1 MDRERL
7 MNGLDRLYLPKR
19 EMLSRI
25 PLGVSLDAC
34 WQELVNRRR
43 SKATRLPMRGT
54 DGENYWFVV
63 TDSMV
68 TASEKIVEE
77 AMLPYQ
83 SADMAVLEE
92 SFYTS
97 FVEGSPMTIEE
108 AMAYIRQNN
117 PPQDIHEQMLQN
129 NRQAIA
135 FAMEH
140 AYLPLTEEMICTLA
154 SILTAEMDG
163 GGGTYRT
170 DDKHTIPF
178 MGGEPYSV
186 PPAAGIPGM
195 MRDFVIYLLDPGV
208 HPLLKAAVAHAW
220 FMIVRPFNEGNERL
234 ARLVAA
240 MVLIRARYTFF
251 TEVSLSALIAMDGY
265 GYYDAVANV
274 LRESDTGDWTY
285 LVEYYVALLGKAIDE
300 IHRRRQEK
308 EVELARQTLTPAFG
322 QNAAVDS
329 QTSPTEKAGYSA
341 VQAQETTQPAVV
353 EITTEK
359 YDEEEEWDD
368 SAESVLAKAGFVTM
382 DLAQDSFDEKETSDP
397 DQMSFAELVER
408 LKAMAER
415 PSELYSA
422 VAHRM
427 LEYIENG
434 KYAFTRAE
442 LADGIAVD
450 SKQSHN
456 IIGYLRSRG
465 YIVSGEM
472 GEGRVVIYRF
482 NFAEGY
488 SENVLSL
495 ISHLASSKISPKDK
509 RVGEIMLQKL
519 DTG

>member
-7 MNGLDRLYLPKR
+7 MNGLERLYLPKR

-83 SADMAVLEE
+83 SADMAMLEE

-234 ARLVAA
+234 ARLVAS

-265 GYYDAVANV
+265 DYYDAVANV

-329 QTSPTEKAGYSA
+329 QTCPAEKR
-341 VQAQETTQPAVV
+341 V
-353 EITTEK
+353 I
-359 YDEEEEWDD
+359 
-368 SAESVLAKAGFVTM
+368 L
-382 DLAQDSFDEKETSDP
+382 
-397 DQMSFAELVER
+397 
-408 LKAMAER
+408 
-415 PSELYSA
+415 LYSA
-422 VAHRM
+422 R
-427 LEYIENG
+427 
-434 KYAFTRAE
+434 RPP
-442 LADGIAVD
+442 
-450 SKQSHN
+450 
-456 IIGYLRSRG
+456 
-465 YIVSGEM
+465 
-472 GEGRVVIYRF
+472 
-482 NFAEGY
+482 
-488 SENVLSL
+488 
-495 ISHLASSKISPKDK
+495 SPLWW
-509 RVGEIMLQKL
+509 R
-519 DTG
+519 